1 MTERFL
7 LDPASVLLPAHGE
20 WSATLPLGARPLHVE
35 IGFGKD
41 IRVLRAAR
49 EHPEAWFLG
58 IEISRKKCVSFSKKV
73 ARLGLENVRCVNGD
87 VRDILMEKLEPG
99 CVASFTILFPDPWP
113 KRRQQKHRW
122 IQPATAALLARALA
136 PGGTII
142 VATDHP
148 GYAEQIREC
157 MRGAGLECTKDVSGV
172 PDEDRTLFAERFERM
187 GREISH
193 QTWRKG

>member
-7 LDPASVLLPAHGE
+7 LDPESVLLPADAE
-20 WSATLPLGARPLHVE
+20 WTERLGLETRPLHVE

-41 IRVLRAAR
+41 IRVLRAAK
-49 EHPEAWFLG
+49 EDPEACFLG

-73 ARLGLENVRCVNGD
+73 ARLGLANVRACYGD
-87 VRDILMEKLEPG
+87 VRNILMERLKPG

-122 IQPATAALLARALA
+122 IQPGTAALLARALA
-136 PGGTII
+136 PGGSII

-148 GYAEQIREC
+148 GYAAQIREC
-157 MRGAGLECTKDVSGV
+157 MAGAGLQCGEDRSGV

-187 GREISH
+187 GRTISH
-193 QTWRKG
+193 QTWRKR